1 VSRRRN
7 GSSLSVAASPVA
19 ASSGGSGALRPSATA
34 DDVRD
39 SPAVRDGASDS
50 SAISR
55 GAGNSSTVGDSA
67 SGISWAQ
74 RLVDWH
80 AKHGRHDLPWQGT
93 RDAYRIWLSEIMLQQ
108 TQVATV
114 IPYYER
120 FVARFPDVATLAAAP
135 VDRVL
140 EQWSGLGYYRRA
152 HHLHAAAQA
161 VVREHRGLFPVD
173 SVTLETLPGIGRSTA
188 AAIAAFAAGE
198 YVAILDGNVKRVLAR
213 HAGIEGFPGDPRVAA
228 RLWDVAVKRLPSRD
242 IAAARAPT
250 PDVAV
255 ERGMSRSV
263 ARAPLRDANAEH
275 MPSREIERYT
285 QAMMD
290 LGAMVCTRSRP
301 RCIECPVA
309 ADCVALAEDRVAQL
323 PTPRPRKPLPQRAT
337 VVLLLERAGALL
349 FERRPS
355 TGIWGGLWSFP
366 EIDVDADV
374 IQALH
379 ARFGVDASVTG
390 EMQPVLHT
398 FTHFALTIHP
408 RRVAIDQWPARAE
421 SPGYLWLTPADARG
435 AALPAPIRKILAS
448 L

>member
-1 VSRRRN
+1 LTAASDAP
-7 GSSLSVAASPVA
+7 GSSAV
-19 ASSGGSGALRPSATA
+19 T
-34 DDVRD
+34 DDVRN
-39 SPAVRDGASDS
+39 SSAVRDGAPDS
-50 SAISR
+50 SAVSR
-55 GAGNSSTVGDSA
+55 GAGNSSTAGDSTP
-67 SGISWAQ
+67 GISWSQ

-80 AKHGRHDLPWQGT
+80 GKHGRHDLPWQGT

-120 FVARFPDVATLAAAP
+120 FVARFPDVAMLAAAP
-135 VDRVL
+135 IDRVL

-152 HHLHAAAQA
+152 HHLHAAAQV
-161 VVREHRGLFPVD
+161 VVREHRGVFPVD
-173 SVTLETLPGIGRSTA
+173 SATLETLPGIGRSTA

-228 RLWDVAVKRLPSRD
+228 RLWDVAGERL
-242 IAAARAPT
+242 
-250 PDVAV
+250 
-255 ERGMSRSV
+255 
-263 ARAPLRDANAEH
+263 
-275 MPSREIERYT
+275 PSREIERYT

-290 LGAMVCTRSRP
+290 LGATVCTRSRP

-337 VVLLLERAGALL
+337 VVLLLERAGELL
-349 FERRPS
+349 FERRPA

-374 IQALH
+374 AQALH
-379 ARFGVDASVTG
+379 ARFGVDANVTG
-390 EMQPVLHT
+390 EMQAVLHT

-408 RRVAIDQWPARAE
+408 RRVAIYQWPARAE